1 MPKFR
6 KNWPMRRAHR
16 ISSLF
21 AVVAAFCLMFPA
33 SSGAHRDRGP
43 GDPCRREVGASL
55 LHITFYQTQF
65 DPVTEY
71 CEEIPRVGNAFLVVD
86 VTPDLWEMPFGVE
99 LVASGESG
107 QSSTILSLPFQV
119 YERGVANAEVVV
131 KAGLRYEV
139 HVLLGL
145 AEEREPRKF
154 AFPFQVAAW
163 YKALVGP
170 ALITLGV
177 VIVLAVSVIRYK
189 ITARGR
195 EELVK

>member
-1 MPKFR
+1 
-6 KNWPMRRAHR
+6 MRQGRR
-16 ISSLF
+16 TLSLF
-21 AVVAAFCLMFPA
+21 AVVAALWLMFPA
-33 SSGAHRDRGP
+33 SAEAHRDRGP

-86 VTPDLWEMPFGVE
+86 VTPDLWERPLGVE
-99 LVASGESG
+99 LVASNESG
-107 QSSTILSLPFQV
+107 RSHTILSLPFQV
-119 YERGVANAEVVV
+119 YERGVANAEVLV

-139 HVLLGL
+139 RVLLGL
-145 AEEREPRKF
+145 ADEPEPRKF

-170 ALITLGV
+170 ALIVLGV
-177 VIVLAVSVIRYK
+177 VFVLAISVIRYK
-189 ITARGR
+189 ITARSR
-195 EELVK
+195 EELVQ

>member
-1 MPKFR
+1 
-6 KNWPMRRAHR
+6 MRHACR
-16 ISSLF
+16 IFSLF
-21 AVVAAFCLMFPA
+21 AAVAALCLVLPV
-33 SSGAHRDRGP
+33 SSWGHRDRGP
-43 GDPCRREVGASL
+43 GDPCRREVGPSL

-86 VTPDLWEMPFGVE
+86 VTPDLWERPFGVE
-99 LVASGESG
+99 LVAANESG
-107 QSSTILSLPFQV
+107 QSNTILSLPFQV
-119 YERGVANAEVVV
+119 YERGVANTEVVV

-139 HVLLGL
+139 RVMLGL

-189 ITARGR
+189 LTARGR
-195 EELVK
+195 EELAK

>member
-1 MPKFR
+1 
-6 KNWPMRRAHR
+6 MRRACR
-16 ISSLF
+16 TSYLV
-21 AVVAAFCLMFPA
+21 AVVVTLCLVLPMP
-33 SSGAHRDRGP
+33 SWAHRDRGP

-71 CEEIPRVGNAFLVVD
+71 CEEIPRVGTAFLVVD
-86 VTPDLWEMPFGVE
+86 VTPDLWERPIGVE
-99 LVASGESG
+99 LLASDESG
-107 QSSTILSLPFQV
+107 QSDTILSLPFQV

-139 HVLLGL
+139 HVMLGL
-145 AEEREPRKF
+145 ADEREPRQF

-170 ALITLGV
+170 ALIVLGV
-177 VIVLAVSVIRYK
+177 VIILTVSVIRYK
-189 ITARGR
+189 MIARSR

>member
-1 MPKFR
+1 
-6 KNWPMRRAHR
+6 MRRARR
-16 ISSLF
+16 IPFLLAVIATLCLVLPVSSW
-21 AVVAAFCLMFPA
+21 
-33 SSGAHRDRGP
+33 GHRDRGP
-43 GDPCRREVGASL
+43 GDPCRREVGPSL

-86 VTPDLWEMPFGVE
+86 VTPDLWERPFGVE
-99 LVASGESG
+99 LVASNESG
-107 QSSTILSLPFQV
+107 QSNTILSLPFQV
-119 YERGVANAEVVV
+119 YERGVANTEVVV

-139 HVLLGL
+139 RVMLGL

-189 ITARGR
+189 LTARGR
-195 EELVK
+195 EELAK

>member
-1 MPKFR
+1 
-6 KNWPMRRAHR
+6 MRRAR
-16 ISSLF
+16 RTSSLL
-21 AVVAAFCLMFPA
+21 AVVAALFLALPVW
-33 SSGAHRDRGP
+33 AHRDRGP

-71 CEEIPRVGNAFLVVD
+71 CEEIPRVGAAFLVVD
-86 VTPDLWEMPFGVE
+86 VTPDLWEMPIGVE
-99 LVASGESG
+99 LVTSNESG
-107 QSSTILSLPFQV
+107 QSNTILSLPFQV

-139 HVLLGL
+139 RVLLGL
-145 AEEREPRKF
+145 ADEREPRKF

-170 ALITLGV
+170 VLIVLGV
-177 VIVLAVSVIRYK
+177 VIILAVSVIRYK
-189 ITARGR
+189 MTARGR

>member
-1 MPKFR
+1 
-6 KNWPMRRAHR
+6 MRRSRR
-16 ISSLF
+16 IFSLLT
-21 AVVAAFCLMFPA
+21 VVATLCLVLPA
-33 SSGAHRDRGP
+33 LSWGHRDRGP

-86 VTPDLWEMPFGVE
+86 VTPDLWESPFSVE
-99 LVASGESG
+99 LVAADESG

-119 YERGVANAEVVV
+119 YERGVANTEVVV

-139 HVLLGL
+139 RVMLGL

-189 ITARGR
+189 LTARSR

>member
-1 MPKFR
+1 M
-6 KNWPMRRAHR
+6 
-16 ISSLF
+16 
-21 AVVAAFCLMFPA
+21 
-33 SSGAHRDRGP
+33 
-43 GDPCRREVGASL
+43 
-55 LHITFYQTQF
+55 HITFYQTQF

-99 LVASGESG
+99 LVASDESG
-107 QSSTILSLPFQV
+107 QSSTVLSLPFQV

-139 HVLLGL
+139 RVLLGL
-145 AEEREPRKF
+145 AEEHEPRKF

-189 ITARGR
+189 ITARSR

>member
-1 MPKFR
+1 
-6 KNWPMRRAHR
+6 MRRARR
-16 ISSLF
+16 ISSLL
-21 AVVAAFCLMFPA
+21 AVVATLCLVLPV
-33 SSGAHRDRGP
+33 SSWAHRDRGP

-71 CEEIPRVGNAFLVVD
+71 CEEIPRVGNVFLVVD
-86 VTPDLWEMPFGVE
+86 VTPDLWKMPFGVE
-99 LVASGESG
+99 LVAADESG

-119 YERGVANAEVVV
+119 YERGVANTEVVV

-139 HVLLGL
+139 RVMLGL

-189 ITARGR
+189 LTARSR

>member
-1 MPKFR
+1 MLKFR

-21 AVVAAFCLMFPA
+21 AVVAAFCLMFLT
-33 SSGAHRDRGP
+33 SSWAHRDRGP

-99 LVASGESG
+99 LVASNESG
-107 QSSTILSLPFQV
+107 QSSTVLSLPFQV

-139 HVLLGL
+139 RVLLGL
-145 AEEREPRKF
+145 AEEHEPRKF

-189 ITARGR
+189 ITTRSR

>member
-1 MPKFR
+1 MGR
-6 KNWPMRRAHR
+6 VCR
-16 ISSLF
+16 ISSLL
-21 AVVAAFCLMFPA
+21 AVGAALCLALPVP
-33 SSGAHRDRGP
+33 SGAHRDRGP

-71 CEEIPRVGNAFLVVD
+71 CEEIPRVGTAFLVVD
-86 VTPDLWEMPFGVE
+86 VTPDLWERPIGVE
-99 LVASGESG
+99 LLASDESG
-107 QSSTILSLPFQV
+107 RSSPILSLPLQV

-139 HVLLGL
+139 RVLLGL
-145 AEEREPRKF
+145 TGEPEPRKF
-154 AFPFQVAAW
+154 SFPFQVAAW

-170 ALITLGV
+170 ALIVLGV
-177 VIVLAVSVIRYK
+177 VTVLAVSVIRYK
-189 ITARGR
+189 ITARSR